1 MLKLIAVL
9 FATPALA
16 QQGTEQYWQQLYAQS
31 QAQCGQSM
39 ITLAKQ
45 LDDAKKQI
53 ADLQKE
59 LEAAKK

>member
-1 MLKLIAVL
+1 MLL
-9 FATPALA
+9 ATPALA

-39 ITLAKQ
+39 VTLAKQ
-45 LDDAKKQI
+45 LDDAKRQI
-53 ADLQKE
+53 EDLQKQ

>member
-1 MLKLIAVL
+1 MLKLIAML
-9 FATPALA
+9 LITPALA
-16 QQGTEQYWQQLYAQS
+16 QQGTEQYWQQLYASS

-39 ITLAKQ
+39 VTLAKQ

-53 ADLQKE
+53 EDLQKQ